1 MGSEN
6 LHEPREQLS
15 AETVDLHRGIV
26 SLMEELEAV
35 DWYQQRAEACTDPD
49 LRAVLIHHRNEEIE
63 HAIMNLEWL
72 RRREPQF
79 DAMCR
84 TYLFT
89 EAPVTEVEEEHGA
102 GGSAEHAPAAAV
114 AGPGPGPDGSLG
126 IGSLR
131 ATAQASEEVESA

>member
-1 MGSEN
+1 
-6 LHEPREQLS
+6 
-15 AETVDLHRGIV
+15 
-26 SLMEELEAV
+26 MEELEAV
-35 DWYQQRAEACTDPD
+35 DWYQQRAEACADPE

-63 HAIMNLEWL
+63 HALMNLEWL

-79 DAMCR
+79 DSMCR

-89 EAPVTEVEEEHGA
+89 QAPVTEVEEEHGV
-102 GGSAEHAPAAAV
+102 GGSGEHAPAE

-131 ATAQASEEVESA
+131 ATAEAIEGVESA